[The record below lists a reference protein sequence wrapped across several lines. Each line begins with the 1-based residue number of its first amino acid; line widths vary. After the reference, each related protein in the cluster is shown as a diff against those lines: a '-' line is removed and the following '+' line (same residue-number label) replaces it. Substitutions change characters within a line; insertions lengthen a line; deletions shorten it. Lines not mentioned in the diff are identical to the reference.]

1 MFELNFL
8 SLFKRKVKKLTRRDP
23 KLATQFKTTLDLLA
37 ADPTDVRLR
46 SHKVT
51 HRGRAAFSSSVTGD
65 LRIIWDYSNDEVNML
80 DIIDTGGHE
89 GGKGVYR

>member
-8 SLFKRKVKKLTRRDP
+8 PLFKRKVKKLTRRDK
-23 KLATQFKTTLDLLA
+23 KLASHFKTTLDLLA
-37 ADPTDVRLR
+37 ANPTDPKLR

-51 HRGRAAFSSSVTGD
+51 HRGQAAFSSSVTGD
-65 LRIIWDYSNDEVNML
+65 LRIIWNYSDDEVNML
-80 DIIDTGGHE
+80 DVIDTGGHE